1 MKTPWSRLRD
11 RLAAWWRHATA
22 GLRADAGRGGGPDA
36 RIGWWRRAPRPAA
49 GDHRSPLALTAPPQR
64 FVSVIIPALN
74 EAGRIADVVRHALAD
89 PATAEVIVIDDSSI
103 NDTAALARA
112 AGALVHTSSMLGK
125 GASMQDGL
133 QHAGQALVAY
143 LDGDLTGLQ
152 PGIISMLALPL
163 HSGEAD
169 FVKARFGRGGGRVTE
184 LTAKPMLKV
193 FFPELAHLAQPL
205 GGVIAARRSL
215 LQTLSFES
223 GYGVDV
229 ALVIDAQRAGARVA
243 EVDIGRLEH
252 DSQPLHDLAAM
263 AIEISHVIHARAR
276 AAGRLNVDQIARIQE
291 AQRQAAADLDQVLAR
306 RRGRQRVLLLGM
318 DGSLLL
324 QPFAEALAAATG
336 RAGALAEIV
345 GHGAADAPDRR
356 ERVAALFRFIHRR
369 QFEAVAQAM
378 PIRPGAIE
386 WVNRM
391 RRAGFMVG
399 VVDDGWFVGADIVRQ
414 RVFADFALANLLQF
428 DSDVCSGEVRGN
440 PAFMPAGT
448 GAGRRPGPHNVLAR
462 LREDP
467 AEPRVETVWAA
478 GHVDTDA
485 ALLKGADLAFA
496 TGVADAALPP
506 RGLVAFSRFDE
517 LLQRVPQAAPEPVSE
532 CD

>member
-1 MKTPWSRLRD
+1 
-11 RLAAWWRHATA
+11 
-22 GLRADAGRGGGPDA
+22 
-36 RIGWWRRAPRPAA
+36 
-49 GDHRSPLALTAPPQR
+49 
-64 FVSVIIPALN
+64 
-74 EAGRIADVVRHALAD
+74 
-89 PATAEVIVIDDSSI
+89 
-103 NDTAALARA
+103 
-112 AGALVHTSSMLGK
+112 
-125 GASMQDGL
+125 
-133 QHAGQALVAY
+133 
-143 LDGDLTGLQ
+143 
-152 PGIISMLALPL
+152 
-163 HSGEAD
+163 
-169 FVKARFGRGGGRVTE
+169 
-184 LTAKPMLKV
+184 
-193 FFPELAHLAQPL
+193 
-205 GGVIAARRSL
+205 
-215 LQTLSFES
+215 
-223 GYGVDV
+223 
-229 ALVIDAQRAGARVA
+229 
-243 EVDIGRLEH
+243 
-252 DSQPLHDLAAM
+252 
-263 AIEISHVIHARAR
+263 
-276 AAGRLNVDQIARIQE
+276 
-291 AQRQAAADLDQVLAR
+291 
-306 RRGRQRVLLLGM
+306 M

-399 VVDDGWFVGADIVRQ
+399 VVDDGWFVGADIVRR

-506 RGLVAFSRFDE
+506 RGMVAFSRFDE